1 MENKNNL
8 EFDVAIIG
16 AGPAGLTCAIYASR
30 GNLNVC
36 FIDKSAPGGKMVSTY
51 KIENWSGDESVQGF
65 QLAQRMF
72 NHAKKEGAKYIFGN
86 VIKIENKSE
95 FEHYLYLEN
104 GKKIKTKSIVIAS
117 GMNNKIPDIKNFDS
131 FINKGVSYCVI
142 CDSAFYKNQPGAIIG
157 GGDSAFE
164 EAIYLSSVASKVY
177 IFVRKDKPRAEKKIV
192 NNVLNQPNIEVLYNA
207 EVKELIGNDFLE
219 KIKYVQNNQEKELEI
234 KHLYPYIGFIP
245 SNNFVKD
252 LDIFDS
258 SGFVITNDEMET
270 NIPGIYAIGDIRV
283 KKIRQIVTAASDG
296 AILGKN
302 LTNKIK

>member
-1 MENKNNL
+1 
-8 EFDVAIIG
+8 
-16 AGPAGLTCAIYASR
+16 
-30 GNLNVC
+30 
-36 FIDKSAPGGKMVSTY
+36 
-51 KIENWSGDESVQGF
+51 
-65 QLAQRMF
+65 
-72 NHAKKEGAKYIFGN
+72 
-86 VIKIENKSE
+86 
-95 FEHYLYLEN
+95 
-104 GKKIKTKSIVIAS
+104 
-117 GMNNKIPDIKNFDS
+117 
-131 FINKGVSYCVI
+131 
-142 CDSAFYKNQPGAIIG
+142 
-157 GGDSAFE
+157 
-164 EAIYLSSVASKVY
+164 
-177 IFVRKDKPRAEKKIV
+177 
-192 NNVLNQPNIEVLYNA
+192 NIEILYNS

-252 LDIFDS
+252 LNIFDP